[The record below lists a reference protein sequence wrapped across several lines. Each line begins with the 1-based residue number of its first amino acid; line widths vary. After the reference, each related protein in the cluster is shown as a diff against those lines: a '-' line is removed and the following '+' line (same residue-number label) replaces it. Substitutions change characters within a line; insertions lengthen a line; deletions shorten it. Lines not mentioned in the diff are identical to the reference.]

1 MGKYVPYQKLE
12 KIIDSEKVF
21 GKSIVLT
28 GGCFD
33 IVHKGH
39 LYLFRRAK
47 EYGDILVVNV
57 VNDERVRMYK
67 GEDRPVNIESQRASV
82 VSALEIVDYA
92 TVHPSVDLGPTTELA
107 IMIKPD
113 VIVQVEGKWK
123 RGDRRR
129 LARLLGYDVKLR
141 EIKKSRFST
150 STTSIIDG
158 ILKKYKQH
166 ELSN

>member
-1 MGKYVPYQKLE
+1 MGKYIPYKKLE
-12 KIIDSEKVF
+12 KIVDNEKVF
-21 GKSIVLT
+21 GKSVVLT

-33 IVHKGH
+33 IIHKGH

-57 VNDERVRMYK
+57 VNDERVKTYK
-67 GEDRPVNIESQRASV
+67 GEERPVNIESQRASV

-123 RGDRRR
+123 RGDKKR
-129 LARLLGYDVKLR
+129 LAGLLGYDVKLR
-141 EIKKSRFST
+141 EVKKSRFKT
-150 STTSIIDG
+150 STTSIIDE
-158 ILKKYKQH
+158 ILKKHKQH
-166 ELSN
+166 EFSN

>member
-1 MGKYVPYQKLE
+1 MGKYVHYKKLE
-12 KIIDSEKVF
+12 KIIDSEKIF

-57 VNDERVRMYK
+57 VNDERVKMYK
-67 GEDRPVNIESQRASV
+67 GKERPVNTEYQRASI
-82 VSALEIVDYA
+82 VSALELVDYA
-92 TVHPSVDLGPTTELA
+92 TIYPSVNLGPTTELA

-123 RGDRRR
+123 HGDKRR

-141 EIKKSRFST
+141 EIKKSRFRT
-150 STTSIIDG
+150 STTSIINE
-158 ILKKYKQH
+158 ILKKY
-166 ELSN
+166 N